1 MADKIVVNNGV
12 KQYEVVDT
20 FGNSLGIFTFN
31 PADTNIVRRYGEIKK
46 YLEEMEQKDYDE
58 DLETIFKIEDEIKE
72 KIDYLF
78 GADVSG
84 TFFATTGPLAVI
96 ETGEPFVWSV
106 INSLEQVI
114 EAEMNVRIEKIKQMD
129 EQIKKH
135 TDKYDG
141 DQKAEVLT

>member
-20 FGNSLGIFTFN
+20 FGNSLGIFMFN
-31 PADTNIVRRYGEIKK
+31 PADTNIVRRYDEIKK
-46 YLEEMEQKDYDE
+46 YLEEMAQKDYDE

-84 TFFATTGPLAVI
+84 TFFATTGPLAII

-135 TDKYDG
+135 TDKYNG
-141 DQKAEVLT
+141 DQ